1 MLQNV
6 LFLLRFSCFY
16 GIGISQIAAGLWLIS
31 RVLEKLILTAFA
43 SVLIA
48 FMEEFQEVRTLPF
61 SLMSPLLTVSSEA

>member
-6 LFLLRFSCFY
+6 LFLLRFVCFY

-31 RVLEKLILTAFA
+31 RVLEKLILTAFV

-48 FMEEFQEVRTLPF
+48 FMEERISRGPYSAIFTDVT
-61 SLMSPLLTVSSEA
+61 SLNSIF